1 MWFEFL
7 IALLV
12 FLGIMAVASV
22 VFGAWLIV
30 MAARFVWRRVFGM
43 PSPHARRP
51 IALLQTS
58 ARNQCVRPLCCAEN
72 PPTARFCRRC
82 GRVLPA
88 AQQVAVRR
96 VAMW

>member
-1 MWFEFL
+1 MMWFEFL

-43 PSPHARRP
+43 P
-51 IALLQTS
+51 
-58 ARNQCVRPLCCAEN
+58 
-72 PPTARFCRRC
+72 
-82 GRVLPA
+82 
-88 AQQVAVRR
+88 
-96 VAMW
+96 